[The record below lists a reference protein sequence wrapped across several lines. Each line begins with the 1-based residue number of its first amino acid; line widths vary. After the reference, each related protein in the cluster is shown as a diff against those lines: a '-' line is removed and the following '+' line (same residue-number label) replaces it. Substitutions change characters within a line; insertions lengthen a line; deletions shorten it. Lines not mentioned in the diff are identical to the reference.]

1 MTLEEKE
8 RRYYRF
14 FDKYTRKDVIKQCPV
29 CGCYTYEYRKF
40 DTELGT
46 SALVVTNTLKYGKQI
61 IVSYRND
68 LFYGNMSFCLSCNAD
83 LYALYDHN
91 RDCIL
96 YLHRDQVP
104 ETSIYVREN
113 IRQPYVIMPIHKAV
127 MKEYSD
133 ARFAAVMDDVVKYLV
148 DNDISFDDFDASV

>member
-1 MTLEEKE
+1 MNLEEKE

-29 CGCYTYEYRKF
+29 CGCYTYEYHKF
-40 DTELGT
+40 DAELGT
-46 SALVVTNTLKYGKQI
+46 STLVVTNTLKYGKQI
-61 IVSYRND
+61 IVNYKND

-91 RDCIL
+91 NDGIL

-133 ARFAAVMDDVVKYLV
+133 ARFAAVMRDIVKYLV
-148 DNDISFDDFDASV
+148 DNDISLDDLDHE